1 MAEDRPACR
10 LARARVTQNWE
21 SRAATCSSRSADR
34 TTIERHLGAGPVRTV
49 HVVATEELSG
59 DKCFICEKHDRG
71 ADVPGGVIYD
81 DGVIYAGHTHPLDAE
96 DAALGY
102 LMVEPR
108 RHVSL
113 LGDLTDEE
121 AAAMGVVVNRLSR
134 ALRDVIGA
142 EHVYSFVFGDR
153 VPHLHVH
160 LAPRYPGTPPG
171 LFGLGAVHI
180 QRSKAVRRGAVKDID
195 QVCSRLRATLA

>member
-1 MAEDRPACR
+1 M
-10 LARARVTQNWE
+10 
-21 SRAATCSSRSADR
+21 
-34 TTIERHLGAGPVRTV
+34 G
-49 HVVATEELSG
+49 TEEPSG
-59 DKCFICEKHDRG
+59 GECLICLKHARG
-71 ADVPGGVIYD
+71 PDVPGGVLYD
-81 DGVIYAGHTHPLDAE
+81 DGLIYAGHTHPIDTE

-108 RHVSL
+108 RHVPR

-121 AAAMGVVVNRLSR
+121 PAAGIGVVVNRLSR
-134 ALRDVIGA
+134 ALREATGA

-160 LAPRYPGTPPG
+160 LAPRYPGTPLE

-180 QRSKAVRRGAVKDID
+180 QRSEAVRRGTVDDID
-195 QVCSRLRATLA
+195 HVCDRLRAALA

>member
-1 MAEDRPACR
+1 MVTEDR
-10 LARARVTQNWE
+10 
-21 SRAATCSSRSADR
+21 
-34 TTIERHLGAGPVRTV
+34 
-49 HVVATEELSG
+49 SG
-59 DKCFICEKHDRG
+59 DKCFICRKHDRG

-113 LGDLTDEE
+113 LGDMTDEE
-121 AAAMGVVVNRLSR
+121 AAAIGVVVNRLSR
-134 ALRDVIGA
+134 ALREVVGA

-153 VPHLHVH
+153 VPHLHFH
-160 LAPRYPGTPPG
+160 LAPRYPGTPPD

-195 QVCSRLRATLA
+195 QVCNRLRAALA